1 MKRRETGHR
10 WLRFLTLSA
19 LLAAAATMT
28 MCERNS
34 PPSTPIVSGPDTCRL
49 GDTLVLSA
57 VATDPEEDAVSY
69 MFAWGDTSHLDWTAS
84 YLSATPVFG
93 THLYSDTGS
102 YLVRVRAKDE
112 LEMESSWSDGH
123 QLRVGARTDLPS
135 VPIKP
140 LGNAA
145 TYRYSTETY
154 LTVSTDPKG
163 KKIKYVFN
171 WGDGE
176 IDTTDLLSGA
186 DTASAIHVWLTEGT
200 FKAKALAITEDAR
213 ISVRWSDE
221 LSVVVGPNYRSNA
234 PGAVRAADASFYH
247 SPGWNKGYPRIQL
260 LTIAELLD
268 GRKIDRPPHS
278 VTFKQ
283 APKATGKGKKTELG
297 L

>member
-1 MKRRETGHR
+1 
-10 WLRFLTLSA
+10 
-19 LLAAAATMT
+19 
-28 MCERNS
+28 
-34 PPSTPIVSGPDTCRL
+34 L
-49 GDTLVLSA
+49 GDTLALSA

-69 MFAWGDTSHLDWTAS
+69 MFAWGDTSHVDWTAS
-84 YLSATPVFG
+84 YPSATPVFG
-93 THLYSDTGS
+93 THLYSDTGT
-102 YLVRVRAKDE
+102 YVIRVRAKDD
-112 LEMESSWSDGH
+112 LETESSWSEGH
-123 QLRVGARTDLPS
+123 QVRVETRTDLPS
-135 VPIKP
+135 VPITP

-154 LTVSTDPKG
+154 RTVSTDPKG
-163 KKIKYVFN
+163 KEVKYVFN

-176 IDTTDLLSGA
+176 IDTTDLINEA

-213 ISVRWSDE
+213 ISARWSDE
-221 LSVVVGPNYRSNA
+221 LSVVVGPNSMSNA
-234 PGAVRAADASFYH
+234 PGATRGKERRFHCWPVWGQD
-247 SPGWNKGYPRIQL
+247 YPRIQL

-283 APKATGKGKKTELG
+283 APKAMGKGKKTELG